1 MIKKKQ
7 KKLTLNALP
16 PRPTAS
22 WMSSASDSA
31 PWLGVHFE
39 SLVTVRGVT
48 TTGGLGQ
55 QQAWVTRYKLKY
67 RFDSTAPLYWYT
79 NPPGTDPKVVHARLQ
94 LRSRVQFDFCTCTL
108 TSSPVPI
115 MS

>member
-1 MIKKKQ
+1 
-7 KKLTLNALP
+7 
-16 PRPTAS
+16 
-22 WMSSASDSA
+22 MSSASDSA